1 MDLSEDELEVCLK
14 ILDEIEDSELKEE
27 IENLRKELKQLN
39 KDKKWYQY
47 LEQN

>member
-39 KDKKWYQY
+39 KDKK
-47 LEQN
+47 